1 MTKINL
7 KNVRLSFPHLYSKEP
22 AFKKTWEAMT
32 NEERER
38 AKYTATFLLDKN
50 DAETKREIDLALNEI
65 VEKHK
70 YKKLPS
76 GEFLCV
82 KDGDTVNYDGYEN
95 TWSIKSG
102 NKKRPLL
109 IDRDKTPLTA
119 EDDKFYPG
127 CYVNA
132 VIDFY
137 GYNYKGDAINANLY
151 GIQFVKDGEPFEKR
165 TVGKPDDF
173 EDLDEL

>member
-7 KNVRLSFPHLYSKEP
+7 KNVRLSFPNLYLKEP
-22 AFKKTWEAMT
+22 AFKNTWENMT
-32 NEERER
+32 IEEKER

-50 DAETKREIDLALNEI
+50 DAETKRKIDSALKELVEI
-65 VEKHK
+65 KK
-70 YKKLPS
+70 YKKVPS

-82 KDGDTVNYDGYEN
+82 KDGDNVDYDGYEN
-95 TWSIKSG
+95 VWSIKAG

-119 EDDKFYPG
+119 EDDKFYAG

-132 VIDFY
+132 VIEFY
-137 GYNYKGDAINANLY
+137 PYNYKGEAINANLY
-151 GIQFVKDGEPFEKR
+151 GVQFVKDGEPFEK
-165 TVGKPDDF
+165 GSIGNINDF